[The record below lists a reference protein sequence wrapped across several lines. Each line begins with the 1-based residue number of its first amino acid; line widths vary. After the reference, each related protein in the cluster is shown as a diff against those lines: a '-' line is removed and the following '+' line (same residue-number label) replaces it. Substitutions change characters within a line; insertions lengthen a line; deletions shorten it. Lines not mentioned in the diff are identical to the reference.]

1 LIAQTFQA
9 MDQIAREMVFV
20 EFVEVK
26 IAQIVVGNLLG
37 NVIDRDQDLV
47 GDRHHSPPVPAPR
60 LETEKLVSQIGAF
73 GSGSRVGGRARTYSN
88 PQDKWP
94 EYSHEGTLDSPHS

>member
-1 LIAQTFQA
+1 MKTSLLQKLIARCSFLKRERHLIAQTFQA

-37 NVIDRDQDLV
+37 KHVIDGHQDPM
-47 GDRHHSPPVPAPR
+47 GDGLGSALVPATG
-60 LETEKLVSQIGAF
+60 LGTTKLVSQVGAF
-73 GSGSRVGGRARTYSN
+73 GFGCRVGRCKA
-88 PQDKWP
+88 D
-94 EYSHEGTLDSPHS
+94 